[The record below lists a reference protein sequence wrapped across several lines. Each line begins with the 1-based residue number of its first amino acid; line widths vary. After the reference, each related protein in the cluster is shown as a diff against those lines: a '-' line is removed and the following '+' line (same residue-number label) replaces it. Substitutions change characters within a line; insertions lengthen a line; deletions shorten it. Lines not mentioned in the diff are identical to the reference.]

1 MLDGKDLLL
10 GLFLWLG
17 SSTFLVTFLNSQKS
31 SEKNSVSL
39 PRRLK
44 LLKLTQ
50 QQELV
55 INRLKQELSQKR
67 EELQQVKTEITS
79 FQSELNN
86 SSDKL
91 EATQDK
97 YESLSK
103 DFNLKVSDLN
113 NKILALEKQK
123 SELEKTCDNLPQEI
137 KQELQAE
144 YFEQLQSLLT
154 NYPTAKI
161 MVKFKPDLPAKSVIC
176 LLKPLEELLSEWEI
190 IPVGQ
195 PWRQVKFDP
204 NLHQPDA
211 DDIREGDL
219 VYIRFVGY
227 AQQDKVLVK
236 AKVSRFL
243 PGQEESK
250 TS

>member
-1 MLDGKDLLL
+1 MLDGKDLFL

-17 SSTFLVTFLNSQKS
+17 SSMFLVTFLNSQKS
-31 SEKNSVSL
+31 LEKNSVSL

-44 LLKLTQ
+44 LLKLSQ

-55 INRLKQELSQKR
+55 INNLKKELSQKI
-67 EELQQVKTEITS
+67 EELQQTKTAITS
-79 FQSELNN
+79 FQSELDN
-86 SSDKL
+86 SSDQL
-91 EATQDK
+91 EATQDR

-103 DFNLKVSDLN
+103 DFSLKVSDLN
-113 NKILALEKQK
+113 NKILALQK
-123 SELEKTCDNLPQEI
+123 HNSQLEKTCQNLPEEI
-137 KQELQAE
+137 TQKLQGE

-176 LLKPLEELLSEWEI
+176 LLKPLEELLSAWEI
-190 IPVGQ
+190 TPVGQ
-195 PWRQVKFDP
+195 PWRQVEFDP